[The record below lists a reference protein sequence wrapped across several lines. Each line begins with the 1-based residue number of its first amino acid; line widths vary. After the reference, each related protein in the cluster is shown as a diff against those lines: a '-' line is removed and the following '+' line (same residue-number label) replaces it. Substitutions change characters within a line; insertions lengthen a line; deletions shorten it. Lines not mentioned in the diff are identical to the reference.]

1 MTDIEKY
8 KSVAV
13 KIDCYQKAKPMAE
26 EKYMSIGAF
35 IRYLIDIEYDAH
47 PDKPKLINGDDIKTV
62 SKKKSVFKTKRK
74 NKNVRAKRKKY

>member
-13 KIDCYQKAKPMAE
+13 KIDCYQKAKAMAE

-35 IRYLIDIEYDAH
+35 IRYLK
-47 PDKPKLINGDDIKTV
+47 DKEHSLVLMIYFPMIACPIGGLFSYFN
-62 SKKKSVFKTKRK
+62 
-74 NKNVRAKRKKY
+74 